1 MPQRDEPTD
10 VQQTQHQRAYRTRP
24 LREDQDPTLV
34 VPIGQHPTPH
44 RQEQRRAELQGHDDA
59 HRQRVAVRERQY
71 QPVLGDA
78 LHPRADQRNDL
89 SGSPKAVVAVVER
102 GKHAGIGVSGHP
114 TILPLE

>member
-1 MPQRDEPTD
+1 MSYRSASTPPHTDKNSVGPNCKAMTMPTASALPSES
-10 VQQTQHQRAYRTRP
+10 V
-24 LREDQDPTLV
+24 
-34 VPIGQHPTPH
+34 
-44 RQEQRRAELQGHDDA
+44 
-59 HRQRVAVRERQY
+59 QY